1 MQVNYHRALMMTV
14 RSAACGYLLGRVKSG
29 MVLKVSRDLKGW
41 HREHAGRLAYS
52 LCLCFAWEVP
62 LPVEHFLCFKVVHQP
77 LTLERLDRPL

>member
-1 MQVNYHRALMMTV
+1 
-14 RSAACGYLLGRVKSG
+14 

-52 LCLCFAWEVP
+52 LCFAWEVP

-77 LTLERLDRPL
+77 LILERLDRPL